1 MSASGAKK
9 TAIVTGASSGLG
21 LYTAK
26 ALVERGDYFVV
37 MACRNVAKGQEKA
50 KELGFPADKYEVME
64 LELGDLA
71 NVRSFVKKFRS
82 KKYAKQ
88 LQSLVCNAAIYY
100 PNAVTP
106 TFTKDGFEETVGVTH
121 LGHFLLANL
130 MLKDLVGSQDMGI
143 DKRLC
148 IVGSVTA
155 NTNTLAGQVPPR
167 ANLGSMSGLAAGLN
181 GDRDKNAMID
191 GDRFI
196 GPKAYKDAKL
206 CNILTVKEMS
216 NRWHEQTG
224 VTFSTMYP
232 GCIAD
237 TPLFRNHTPTFRFL
251 FPLIQKYITKG
262 YVTMQEAGGR
272 LASVVCEEQ
281 YTKSGAYWAWKGGGD
296 QLWENYWDNSNRT
309 EAFDNKPSKE
319 GGDMQKAQEMFDMS
333 VDAVGLK
340 ASELGP
346 GSFRPG
352 SSGGPSLP
360 NPFKAIAGAK

>member
-9 TAIVTGASSGLG
+9 TAVVTGASSGLG

-37 MACRNVAKGQEKA
+37 MACRNVAKGQEAA
-50 KELGFPADKYEVME
+50 KQLGFPADSYEVME

-71 NVRSFVKKFRS
+71 NVRNFVKKFRG
-82 KKYAKQ
+82 KKYAKS
-88 LQSLVCNAAIYY
+88 LQSLICNAAIYY

-167 ANLGSMSGLAAGLN
+167 ANLGDMSGLAAGLN
-181 GDRDKNAMID
+181 GDRNANAMID

-232 GCIAD
+232 AASP
-237 TPLFRNHTPTFRFL
+237 TPRCSATTPRCSASSSRSSRSTSPRATSPCRRLAAALPPWCASPSTPRLARTGRGRVAATSLGQLLGQLQPHRGFRQQAL
-251 FPLIQKYITKG
+251 
-262 YVTMQEAGGR
+262 EGGR
-272 LASVVCEEQ
+272 RHA
-281 YTKSGAYWAWKGGGD
+281 
-296 QLWENYWDNSNRT
+296 
-309 EAFDNKPSKE
+309 
-319 GGDMQKAQEMFDMS
+319 KAKEMFDMS
-333 VDAVGLK
+333 VQAVCLK
-340 ASELGP
+340 AGELGP
-346 GSFRPG
+346 GSYRAC
-352 SSGGPSLP
+352 SGGPSLP
-360 NPFKAIAGAK
+360 NPFKALAGAK